1 MLLVSYGMHTGALS
15 TPVEISGNTLG
26 HVEGLSILDID
37 RLEGL
42 GGTVDRAQE
51 TLEVEE
57 GAVPQGV
64 RLHVMG
70 YPAVGALTDLR
81 DDLAIDRV
89 LDGLGYSENCSY
101 NN

>member
-1 MLLVSYGMHTGALS
+1 M
-15 TPVEISGNTLG
+15 
-26 HVEGLSILDID
+26 EGLSILDID

-42 GGTVDRAQE
+42 GGTVDSAEE

-70 YPAVGALTDLR
+70 HPAVGAFTDLR
-81 DDLAIDRV
+81 DDLAVDRV
-89 LDGLGYSENCSY
+89 LDGLGYRQNCSY